1 MNLMPNTR
9 TVKLNI
15 NKRDRSYYDY
25 ALGRERMAQRDSLDI
40 NIRMRINNIERR

>member
-1 MNLMPNTR
+1 MNLIPNTR

-25 ALGRERMAQRDSLDI
+25 ALGRERMTQRDSLDI
-40 NIRMRINNIERR
+40 KYKNDDK